1 MLRAFLKT
9 KNYHLNIVVNKY
21 SSTNANSK
29 LSLCDKYK
37 EFTFEEI
44 HRLSKK
50 LSEDLCSNL
59 NRSDLKGEKIAVLC
73 SNNYTYLISLLGIW
87 MANGVPLGLN
97 KLYPNHL
104 LEYFIND
111 SKCKLVVNGTFFKYE
126 QTIRTIKLTARLYSR
141 LFEPP
146 RP

>member
-1 MLRAFLKT
+1 MQRALYIAKKPLKIRFDLIA
-9 KNYHLNIVVNKY
+9 NVVKY

-29 LSLCDKYK
+29 LSLRDKYK

-73 SNNYTYLISLLGIW
+73 ANNYTYLISLLGIW

-111 SKCKLVVNGTFFKYE
+111 SKCKLIINGKHF
-126 QTIRTIKLTARLYSR
+126 
-141 LFEPP
+141 
-146 RP
+146 

>member
-1 MLRAFLKT
+1 MQRALYIAKKPLKIRFDLIA
-9 KNYHLNIVVNKY
+9 NVVKY

-29 LSLCDKYK
+29 LSLRDKYK

-73 SNNYTYLISLLGIW
+73 ANNYTYLISLLGIW

-111 SKCKLVVNGTFFKYE
+111 SKCKL
-126 QTIRTIKLTARLYSR
+126 
-141 LFEPP
+141 
-146 RP
+146 

>member
-1 MLRAFLKT
+1 MQRALYIAKKPLKIRFD
-9 KNYHLNIVVNKY
+9 LIANIVKY

-29 LSLCDKYK
+29 LSLRDKYK

-73 SNNYTYLISLLGIW
+73 ANNYTYLISLLGIW

-111 SKCKLVVNGTFFKYE
+111 SKCKLIINGKHF
-126 QTIRTIKLTARLYSR
+126 
-141 LFEPP
+141 
-146 RP
+146 

>member
-1 MLRAFLKT
+1 MQRAIYIAKKPFKLRLDL
-9 KNYHLNIVVNKY
+9 LNVVKY
-21 SSTNANSK
+21 SSTNANNK
-29 LSLCDKYK
+29 LSLRDKYK
-37 EFTFEEI
+37 EFTFDEI

-59 NRSDLKGEKIAVLC
+59 NRSDLRGEKIAVLC
-73 SNNYTYLISLLGIW
+73 ANNYTYLISLLGIW

-111 SKCKLVVNGTFFKYE
+111 SKCKLIVNGT
-126 QTIRTIKLTARLYSR
+126 S
-141 LFEPP
+141 
-146 RP
+146 